1 VRRRDLIPLLLDQ
14 PRTLTQL
21 AREVRS
27 TPRDL
32 AGDLAHLLRSLAH
45 TEFAAEITPARCRK
59 CGFTFDP
66 DKLLKPAKCPQC
78 RGTWIAEP
86 RIALRR
92 RTASEAGG
100 GSASG
105 PATGE
110 FAPADSPPWLTP
122 LDHTADTGIIVTA
135 PDLPTLFSR
144 AAWGMFSVITDLAAV
159 QPAASETVEVG
170 ADDLPGLLVRWLSE
184 LNFRHIT
191 THRLYARFEV
201 LELGANASVGAGSAP
216 APGAVAGAPPA
227 TPSDSAAPCQ
237 MVCSSVNRPTVHPAA
252 DVTVRAPPGG
262 PWRLRAEVFGEPIV
276 PGRHIVFTEIKA
288 VTFHGLELAEVD
300 GGWRAQI
307 IFDL

>member
-1 VRRRDLIPLLLDQ
+1 MRRRDLIPLLLDQ
-14 PRTLTQL
+14 PRTLSQL

-45 TEFAAEITPARCRK
+45 SEFVAEITPARCRK
-59 CGFTFDP
+59 CGFTFGS
-66 DKLLKPAKCPQC
+66 DKLLKPARCPRC

-86 RIALRR
+86 HLALRR
-92 RTASEAGG
+92 RTTAKAGG
-100 GSASG
+100 GSA
-105 PATGE
+105 AGE
-110 FAPADSPPWLTP
+110 FAPAETPPWLTP
-122 LDHTADTGIIVTA
+122 LDHTADTGLIVTA

-159 QPAASETVEVG
+159 QPALTETVELG

-184 LNFRHIT
+184 LNFRHST

-201 LELGANASVGAGSAP
+201 RELGASDSVETGTAPPPGAG
-216 APGAVAGAPPA
+216 
-227 TPSDSAAPCQ
+227 T
-237 MVCSSVNRPTVHPAA
+237 
-252 DVTVRAPPGG
+252 RAPRDA
-262 PWRLRAEVFGEPIV
+262 PWRLQAEVSGEPIV
-276 PGRHIVFTEIKA
+276 PGRHTVFTEIKA
-288 VTFHGLELAEVD
+288 VTFHSLELAKVD

>member
-1 VRRRDLIPLLLDQ
+1 LLLDQ

-32 AGDLAHLLRSLAH
+32 ADDLAHLLRSQAH
-45 TEFAAEITPARCRK
+45 MEFTAEITLARCRK
-59 CGFTFDP
+59 CGFTFGP

-86 RIALRR
+86 QIALRR
-92 RTASEAGG
+92 RTAAAAGG
-100 GSASG
+100 GSA
-105 PATGE
+105 AGE
-110 FAPADSPPWLTP
+110 FEPADSPPWLTP

-159 QPAASETVEVG
+159 QPAAAETVEVE

-191 THRLYARFEV
+191 THRLYARFTV
-201 LELGANASVGAGSAP
+201 QEL
-216 APGAVAGAPPA
+216 
-227 TPSDSAAPCQ
+227 SAAPGPAG
-237 MVCSSVNRPTVHPAA
+237 RPATDVAA
-252 DVTVRAPPGG
+252 RAPTGG
-262 PWRLRAEVFGEPIV
+262 PGRLRAEVFGEPIV
-276 PGRHIVFTEIKA
+276 PGRHTVFTEIKA